1 MKVDL
6 LIDGENFRPSYWPS
20 IKAAAIQ
27 LGRVRSVIAFSCME
41 TGWSRVEGVEVR
53 HAPDLSG
60 RNAADFMLAMHAAVL
75 AERKRVKSVII
86 ASGDDGFGAVA
97 RRLKGEGVKVFA
109 FIPLMDRLPRRL
121 VTNADLTVVLPP
133 VDPLLLKASDLDLD
147 GGWSADTVRS
157 VLGICPADKDG
168 WISLKT
174 ARRALIASG
183 LITLET
189 KKFIS
194 RLKKA
199 GCEVVSNGQTGMVRV
214 VAEPSSAAT

>member
-20 IKAAAIQ
+20 IKAAAMR
-27 LGRVRSVIAFSCME
+27 LGRMRSVIAFSCVE
-41 TGWSRVEGVEVR
+41 TGWSRVEGVQVR
-53 HAPDLSG
+53 QAPDLSG

-109 FIPLMDRLPRRL
+109 FIPLTDRLPRRL
-121 VTNADLTVVLPP
+121 VTNADMTVVLPP
-133 VDPLLLKASDLDLD
+133 VDPLLLQAAALELVGD
-147 GGWSADTVRS
+147 WSASTVRS

-183 LITLET
+183 LLSTET

-199 GCEVVSNGQTGMVRV
+199 GFEVVSNGQNGMVRMA
-214 VAEPSSAAT
+214 AEPIPTTG